1 MNKEVF
7 LKQLRNRLARL
18 PREEAERLLEFY
30 GELIDDKVENGE
42 TELQAVA
49 NLGTMEEIIEEIR
62 SENRE
67 AFARAEQSGGNLK
80 NGFGA
85 RLALA
90 ICASSVWLPLYISV
104 WAVLVS
110 LYASGAAC
118 VISGVAYILPSV
130 FIMGQ
135 SVPAGFFLIG
145 ISLICAGLGI
155 LLFMGTHLLTKKFLV
170 FTRFLWLG
178 IRDSFHKGGGSI

>member
-7 LKQLRNRLARL
+7 LKQLRSRLARL
-18 PREEAERLLEFY
+18 PREEVERLLEFY

-42 TELQAVA
+42 SELQAVA
-49 NLGTMEEIIEEIR
+49 NLGTMEEIMEEIR

-67 AFARAEQSGGNLK
+67 AFARAEQGGGNRK

-85 RLALA
+85 RLALT
-90 ICASSVWLPLYISV
+90 ICSSPVWFPIYISI

-118 VISGVAYILPSV
+118 VLGGAAYILPSLL
-130 FIMGQ
+130 IMGQ
-135 SVPAGFFLIG
+135 SAPAGIFQTG
-145 ISLICAGLGI
+145 IALVCAGLGI
-155 LLFMGTHLLTKKFLV
+155 LLLMGTHLLTGKFLI
-170 FTRFLWLG
+170 FTRFLYRG